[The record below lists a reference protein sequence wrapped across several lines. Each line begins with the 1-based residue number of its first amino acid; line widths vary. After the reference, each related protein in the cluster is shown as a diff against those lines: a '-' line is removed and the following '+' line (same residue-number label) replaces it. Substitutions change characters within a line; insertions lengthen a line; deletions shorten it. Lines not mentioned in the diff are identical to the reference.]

1 MLSQQTSV
9 PLVRLRKLVV
19 FDRLMA
25 RLMAVASNRWVL
37 KGAVAI
43 HYRLGPQFRTT
54 KDMDIGRQD
63 SEEGATADFVAAQSV
78 DLGDHFIFIIER
90 TGSLDP
96 GLEGAAVR
104 YHATAQLAGR
114 PFEDVTIDVGFGE
127 PPFGDPELVNGP
139 DLLSFA
145 EIPPAEVLALPL
157 EQHVAEK
164 LHAYTRTYGGGNP
177 STRVKDL
184 IDLVVI
190 SSFFSFEAG
199 RLRQS
204 LESTFGY
211 RGTHPLPSAFPAPP
225 SQWRIPYHTMATEV
239 GVDTDLSVGYKQAS
253 AFLDPIL
260 QENVSDEARW
270 DPTRYTW

>member
-1 MLSQQTSV
+1 
-9 PLVRLRKLVV
+9 
-19 FDRLMA
+19 
-25 RLMAVASNRWVL
+25 
-37 KGAVAI
+37 
-43 HYRLGPQFRTT
+43 
-54 KDMDIGRQD
+54 MDIGRQD